1 MSRYRNCV
9 AMLMALYVAAHVAAF
24 ERHARAWLRA
34 TSVEAMPRL
43 AFQRSDSIELPPPGG
58 TIRNQRWALVQIP
71 LQAGDVSAGDKLTA
85 IAVKPEISF
94 ADGSTWTSDW
104 QSLLVFGHQLGLGT
118 PTREGDVVA
127 AFLMERPLFDAK
139 AAIPATLHLTL
150 AVLRTQET
158 DVSALQP
165 ADEFLLP
172 GFGVCRSREPA
183 ADQSG
188 GPAWCLLPEPVPGG
202 MVLNG
207 PSENCG
213 GEWPE
218 WYGEHGMG
226 AECLVTMPLA
236 LSGASSPSELRVSYQ
251 LVKECL
257 IRGGD
262 EPQAKCTAQR
272 IIDRDSDEIDISG
285 IHLGDYQF

>member
-1 MSRYRNCV
+1 
-9 AMLMALYVAAHVAAF
+9 MA
-24 ERHARAWLRA
+24 
-34 TSVEAMPRL
+34 S
-43 AFQRSDSIELPPPGG
+43 
-58 TIRNQRWALVQIP
+58 
-71 LQAGDVSAGDKLTA
+71 
-85 IAVKPEISF
+85 
-94 ADGSTWTSDW
+94 
-104 QSLLVFGHQLGLGT
+104 
-118 PTREGDVVA
+118 
-127 AFLMERPLFDAK
+127 FLMERPFFDAK

-158 DVSALQP
+158 DLSALQP

-188 GPAWCLLPEPVPGG
+188 GPAWCLLPEPVPVG

-226 AECLVTMPLA
+226 AKCLVTMPLA
-236 LSGASSPSELRVSYQ
+236 LSGASSPGELRVSYQ
-251 LVKECL
+251 MVKECF

-262 EPQAKCTAQR
+262 EPQAKCTAAR
-272 IIDRDSDEIDISG
+272 IIDRDSDEIDNSG